1 VVALHPRVPDP
12 RQDPA
17 RITAAGS
24 GGAAG
29 MEVEEAAGG
38 QWRSGDGIAAGRADG
53 PRNSGERAG
62 GRRGGAGEGNH
73 PPNHCSLLL
82 LLLLLWLREGEEARA
97 GAVVLV

>member
-1 VVALHPRVPDP
+1 
-12 RQDPA
+12 
-17 RITAAGS
+17 
-24 GGAAG
+24 

-38 QWRSGDGIAAGRADG
+38 QWRSGDGIADG

-62 GRRGGAGEGNH
+62 GRRGGAGVGNH